1 MIRTT
6 PLKILRKLQQVG
18 IADRQTLLAGVAKV
32 VGGYMGSWGNS
43 YFLPNAAGNG
53 WASSLIGRGYIQFVG
68 ISSKNRK
75 LYALTPRGVRILNGE
90 VME

>member
-18 IADRQTLLAGVAKV
+18 IADRQTLLAGVARI
-32 VGGYMGSWGNS
+32 VGGYAGTWGNS
-43 YFLPNAAGNG
+43 YFLPNAKGLG
-53 WASSLIGRGYIQFVG
+53 WESSLIGRGYIQCIG
-68 ISSKNRK
+68 KNDRNRK
-75 LYALTPRGVRILNGE
+75 LYALTPRGVRVLKGE